1 MKFTGKSNLTATL
14 PATVPNIRDIHR
26 RRARKPSFTR
36 QRRSGVSVR
45 RLSRPETPQ
54 LKSKVE
60 DQNIERC
67 GGVEDGDNEDD
78 DCNKM
83 RCQER
88 SRSVRP
94 DTVRKLAAGVWRL
107 RVPDAV
113 SSGGDK
119 RSKDRLRFQ
128 ETAGPAGNLGPLF
141 YYHHHDD
148 KHSGFQSNN
157 SRNKH
162 SRFLCKVC

>member
-128 ETAGPAGNLGPLF
+128 V
-141 YYHHHDD
+141 
-148 KHSGFQSNN
+148 Q
-157 SRNKH
+157 
-162 SRFLCKVC
+162 LCF